1 MKTVFTAQF
10 ESSKSVHNRSESKKR
25 TAASADDHCFPNT
38 GRSGI
43 IACRNQCSEG
53 IMHLFNLSGKVAIV
67 TGSSRGIGR
76 AIAEAFAEAGAR
88 LVISARNLAPC
99 EQAAAAIRQKGGEA
113 IAVTARISDRAQI
126 ENLVAKARETWGRVD
141 ILVCNA
147 AVNPHYGSLEQLTD
161 ELFERMMVNNVLSN
175 LWLSRLVAPDMRAR
189 RDGSIIYIIS
199 TAALRASTMLGMYG
213 ITKSADYA
221 LCRNLAAEW
230 GPDNVRVNCIAP
242 SVVTTQFA
250 RVLYE
255 DPARRAAREAGTLLR
270 RLGEP
275 EDIAG
280 VALMLA
286 SRAGAYIT
294 GQTIVV
300 DGGTIIAPS

>member
-1 MKTVFTAQF
+1 MK
-10 ESSKSVHNRSESKKR
+10 
-25 TAASADDHCFPNT
+25 
-38 GRSGI
+38 
-43 IACRNQCSEG
+43 
-53 IMHLFNLSGKVAIV
+53 LFDLGGKTAIV

-76 AIAEAFAEAGAR
+76 AIAEALAEAGAR
-88 LVISARNLAPC
+88 VTISGRNLGPC
-99 EQAAAAIRQKGGEA
+99 EEAAAAIREKGGAA
-113 IAVTARISDRAQI
+113 IAVAARISDKAQL
-126 ENLVAKARETWGRVD
+126 EVLVAKTRAEWGGVD

-147 AVNPHYGSLEQLTD
+147 AVNPHYGSLDGLTD
-161 ELFERMMVNNVLSN
+161 EMFERMMINNVLSN

-189 RDGSIIYIIS
+189 RDGAIIFVTS
-199 TAALRASTMLGMYG
+199 TAQLRASTMLGMYAV
-213 ITKSADYA
+213 TKSADYA

-255 DPARRAAREAGTLLR
+255 DPQRRKAREAGTLLK
-270 RLGEP
+270 RLAEP
-275 EDIAG
+275 DDIAG

-300 DGGTIIAPS
+300 DGGTTVAPS

>member
-1 MKTVFTAQF
+1 M
-10 ESSKSVHNRSESKKR
+10 N
-25 TAASADDHCFPNT
+25 
-38 GRSGI
+38 
-43 IACRNQCSEG
+43 
-53 IMHLFNLSGKVAIV
+53 LFDLSGRVGIV

-76 AIAEAFAEAGAR
+76 AIAEAIAEAGGR
-88 LVISARNLAPC
+88 VVISARNLAPC
-99 EQAAAAIRQKGGEA
+99 EEVAAAIRAKGGEA
-113 IAVTARISDRAQI
+113 IAHTARISDKAQL
-126 ENLVAKARETWGRVD
+126 ETLVAKTRQTWGHVD

-147 AVNPHYGSLEQLTD
+147 AVNPHYGSLEKLTD
-161 ELFERMMVNNVLSN
+161 EVFERMMVNNVLSN
-175 LWLSRLVAPDMRAR
+175 LWLSRLVAPDMRRR
-189 RDGSIIYIIS
+189 RDGAIIFITS
-199 TAALRASTMLGMYG
+199 TAGLRGTTMLGMYG
-213 ITKSADYA
+213 VTKTADYG

-255 DPARRAAREAGTLLR
+255 DPEQRAAREAGTLLK

-275 EDIAG
+275 DDIAG

-300 DGGTIIAPS
+300 DGGTTIAP

>member
-1 MKTVFTAQF
+1 VRLF
-10 ESSKSVHNRSESKKR
+10 
-25 TAASADDHCFPNT
+25 DLT
-38 GRSGI
+38 GK
-43 IACRNQCSEG
+43 A
-53 IMHLFNLSGKVAIV
+53 AIV

-88 LVISARNLAPC
+88 VVVSARNSAPC
-99 EQAAAAIRQKGGEA
+99 EEVAAVIRGKGGEA
-113 IAVTARISDRAQI
+113 IVVPARISDKAQL
-126 ENLVAKARETWGRVD
+126 ENLVAKTREAFGRID

-147 AVNPHYGSLEQLTD
+147 AVNPHYGSLEKLTD
-161 ELFERMMVNNVLSN
+161 ELFERMMINNVLSN
-175 LWLSRLVAPDMRAR
+175 LWLSRMVAPEMRER
-189 RDGSIIYIIS
+189 RDGAIIFITS

-213 ITKSADYA
+213 VTKTADYA

-255 DPARRAAREAGTLLR
+255 DPARRAAREAGTLLK

-275 EDIAG
+275 DDIAG

-300 DGGTIIAPS
+300 DGGTTIAPS